1 MHYSVREGLLIMKS
15 SNKDIL
21 SAFLHNF
28 SAKKIMLGAVNF
40 DKNKLHVF
48 LLMLL
53 PVPKE
58 NKEAYNKYKTALRNF
73 WSGCGDIKDYEY
85 VLATREKAKI
95 R

>member
-1 MHYSVREGLLIMKS
+1 MKTL
-15 SNKDIL
+15 NKDIS

-53 PVPKE
+53 PVPKKNE
-58 NKEAYNKYKTALRNF
+58 LAHNKYKTALRNF
-73 WSGCGDIKDYEY
+73 WSGCGDVKDYEY